1 MSHPLAYPTH
11 STFRPRDAPPGSCPT
26 APHRARFMCQ
36 FPQWRPC
43 PSTQSLGHPLPARDA
58 VLTAPSDAEG
68 CYKDANINSQMC
80 GPTYQAT
87 CTGSHGLGKCCSAA
101 GYCGSTDGH
110 CGDGMQ
116 VEYSHSH
123 GLCESDL
130 LSQHEEEEEE
140 NFDAN
145 TTKCVYTQQVANFWV
160 IGVTPHMV
168 GKHMF
173 GDKTDMQTLCA
184 PAVIVAASLTY
195 DVDKECP
202 HTFALKKETPRT
214 DGHGFNKGLWAVS
227 ARSSG

>member
-1 MSHPLAYPTH
+1 MSH
-11 STFRPRDAPPGSCPT
+11 RPPSRT
-26 APHRARFMCQ
+26 VLCQ

-202 HTFALKKETPRT
+202 HTFALKKETPTT

-227 ARSSG
+227 ARTSG